1 MLREWFKPVLVM
13 GRRLFLSAGKKELK
27 VLAEK
32 GYGRDDKVA
41 LVLVVSPHAVSIM
54 VAEGGRTKVVS
65 LKRADAR
72 HLKILNEMVQTA
84 NYFLKA
90 PGEFLRLMDGASK
103 ETLMGLVTDHYLEGG
118 VSG

>member
-1 MLREWFKPVLVM
+1 M

-65 LKRADAR
+65 LRRADAR
-72 HLKILNEMVQTA
+72 HLKILNGMVQA
-84 NYFLKA
+84 AQYFLKD
-90 PGEFLRLMDGASK
+90 PSEFLRLMDDASK
-103 ETLMGLVTDHYLEGG
+103 NAFLNGVVDHYLLEGG
-118 VSG
+118 DLRC